1 VSTGAAIG
9 IEEQAITL
17 TGTINPQGIATTY
30 FFEYGTTAAYG
41 STWPTIVERPGQAP
55 LGEARAGEASGPLSV
70 SIYVQN
76 LHPGTTYHYR
86 LVATNEDGR
95 TYGGDQ
101 TFMAQGYP
109 VSVVPETPKLSVELG
124 VKTPEGN
131 VKGSGK
137 ATKHKVRKAKGKKK
151 KKKTRRKK
159 KK

>member
-1 VSTGAAIG
+1 
-9 IEEQAITL
+9 
-17 TGTINPQGIATTY
+17 
-30 FFEYGTTAAYG
+30 
-41 STWPTIVERPGQAP
+41 
-55 LGEARAGEASGPLSV
+55 
-70 SIYVQN
+70 
-76 LHPGTTYHYR
+76 
-86 LVATNEDGR
+86 
-95 TYGGDQ
+95 
-101 TFMAQGYP
+101 MAQGYP